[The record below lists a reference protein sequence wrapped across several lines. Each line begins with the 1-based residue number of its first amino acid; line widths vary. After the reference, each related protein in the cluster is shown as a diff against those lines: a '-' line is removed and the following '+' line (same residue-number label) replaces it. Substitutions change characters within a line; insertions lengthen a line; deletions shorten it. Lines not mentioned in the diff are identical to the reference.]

1 MKFLSLVAGALFAGA
16 AVAAPIEEKRQANI
30 DITIL
35 QFALT
40 LEHLENVFYKE
51 ALGNL
56 TQQDFIDAGYSATY
70 YNNIKYIA
78 TDEQSHVLF
87 LEAAISA
94 AGYTPVAACSYNF
107 KFTNVRSFITL
118 SSVLEG
124 VGTSAYL
131 GAAGLITS
139 KAYLTAAGS
148 ILVTEA
154 IHTSMQRGA
163 IGEVPMAN
171 PYGTPLDPM
180 SVYTLA
186 ASFIVAC
193 PSSNPPLPFTA
204 FPSLAVDGSVCT
216 CEEPNCTP
224 SQITKRKAEPEA
236 EWKDYYPSSTAYS
249 APTPTAPAPSAT
261 ATAYCTPPA
270 AGASIELT
278 AAASIPAGSYV
289 TFVSGLMITSVKP
302 SKIDGANIYVTIPS
316 AAQGQTYVFITSSD
330 IEGTFSDSAVLFGP
344 AVLEGKVLSCPLFLS
359 SRIRKLTGEICLV
372 DPPAPSYDPSILK

>member
-1 MKFLSLVAGALFAGA
+1 MKFLSLVAGALFASA
-16 AVAAPIEEKRQANI
+16 AVAAPIEERQANI
-30 DITIL
+30 DVTIL

-51 ALGNL
+51 ALGNF
-56 TQQDFIDAGYSATY
+56 TQQNFIDAGYSATY

-78 TDEQSHVLF
+78 TDEESHVLF
-87 LEAAISA
+87 LQTAITQ

-107 KFTNVRSFITL
+107 KFTDVRSFITL

-154 IHTSMQRGA
+154 LHTSMQRGA

-180 SVYTLA
+180 SVFTLA

-193 PSSNPPLPFTA
+193 PSTNPALPFTA

-224 SQITKRKAEPEA
+224 SQITKREPGWEGW
-236 EWKDYYPSSTAYS
+236 EPTSTYS
-249 APTPTAPAPSAT
+249 APAASAT
-261 ATAYCTPPA
+261 SYCSPPM
-270 AGASIELT
+270 AGATVMLT
-278 AAASIPAGSYV
+278 AAKSIPAGSYV

-302 SKIDGANIYVTIPS
+302 SKVDGANVYVTIPS
-316 AAQGQTYVFITSSD
+316 AAQGQTYVFITNTD
-330 IEGTFSDSAVLFGP
+330 VEGTFTDSAVLFGP
-344 AVLEGKVLSCPLFLS
+344 AVLEGSLWSF
-359 SRIRKLTGEICLV
+359 
-372 DPPAPSYDPSILK
+372 

>member
-1 MKFLSLVAGALFAGA
+1 MKFLSIAVGALLAMA
-16 AVAAPIEEKRQANI
+16 AAAAPIEERQSNT
-30 DITIL
+30 DVTVL

-51 ALGNL
+51 ALGNF
-56 TQQDFIDAGYSATY
+56 TQQMFIDAGYSATY

-78 TDEQSHVLF
+78 TDEEQHVLF
-87 LEAAISA
+87 LQSAIKT

-107 KFTNVRSFITL
+107 KFTDVRSFITL

-154 IHTSMQRGA
+154 LHTSMQRGA

-171 PYGTPLDPM
+171 PYGTPLDPTA
-180 SVYTLA
+180 VFTLA
-186 ASFIVAC
+186 ASFIVSC
-193 PSSNPPLPFTA
+193 PPTNAALPFTA
-204 FPSLAVDGSVCT
+204 FPSLALDGAFCS

-224 SQITKRKAEPEA
+224 SQITKREPWDSWEA
-236 EWKDYYPSSTAYS
+236 TSTYS
-249 APTPTAPAPSAT
+249 APAPSP
-261 ATAYCTPPA
+261 TAYCSPPM
-270 AGASIELT
+270 ASATIMLT
-278 AAASIPAGSYV
+278 AAKNIPSGSYV
-289 TFVSGLMITSVKP
+289 TFVSGLMIVSAKP

-316 AAQGQTYVFITSSD
+316 AAQGQTYVFITNSD
-330 IEGTFSDSAVLFGP
+330 IEGTFTDSAVLYGP
-344 AVLEGKVLSCPLFLS
+344 AIVES
-359 SRIRKLTGEICLV
+359 KL
-372 DPPAPSYDPSILK
+372 

>member
-1 MKFLSLVAGALFAGA
+1 MKFLSIATGALFACA
-16 AVAAPIEEKRQANI
+16 AVAAPIEERQANI
-30 DITIL
+30 DVTIL

-56 TQQDFIDAGYSATY
+56 TQQDFINAGFSATY
-70 YNNIKYIA
+70 FNNIKFIA
-78 TDEQSHVLF
+78 SDEEQHVLF
-87 LEAAISA
+87 LQNAITA
-94 AGYTPVAACSYNF
+94 AGYAPVAACSYNF
-107 KFTNVRSFITL
+107 QFTDVRSFITL

-139 KAYLTAAGS
+139 KDILTAAGS

-154 IHTSMQRGA
+154 LHTSMQRGA

-180 SVYTLA
+180 SVFTLA

-193 PSSNPPLPFTA
+193 PSTNPPLPFTA

-216 CEEPNCTP
+216 CEEPNCSP
-224 SQITKRKAEPEA
+224 SQITKRGSD
-236 EWKDYYPSSTAYS
+236 WKDYEPSYASS
-249 APTPTAPAPSAT
+249 APAPSAT
-261 ATAYCTPPA
+261 SYCSPPA
-270 AGASIELT
+270 AGATIMLT
-278 AAASIPAGSYV
+278 AAKMIPTGSFV
-289 TFVSGLMITSVKP
+289 TFVSGLMIVSVKP
-302 SKIDGANIYVTIPS
+302 SKIDGANIYVTIPA

-330 IEGTFSDSAVLFGP
+330 IEGTFSDSAVLYGP
-344 AVLEGKVLSCPLFLS
+344 AVLEGKF
-359 SRIRKLTGEICLV
+359 
-372 DPPAPSYDPSILK
+372 

>member
-1 MKFLSLVAGALFAGA
+1 MKFSSLAAGALLASA
-16 AVAAPIEEKRQANI
+16 AIAAPIEQRQANI
-30 DITIL
+30 DVTIL
-35 QFALT
+35 EFALT

-51 ALGNL
+51 ALGNF
-56 TQQDFIDAGYSATY
+56 TEQDFIDAGYSATY
-70 YNNIKYIA
+70 YNNVKYIA
-78 TDEQSHVLF
+78 TDEESHVLF
-87 LEAAISA
+87 LEAAITA

-107 KFTNVRSFITL
+107 KFTNVDSFITL

-154 IHTSMQRGA
+154 LHTSMQRGA

-186 ASFIVAC
+186 ASFIVSC
-193 PSSNPPLPFTA
+193 PSTNAALPFTA

-216 CEEPNCTP
+216 CEEPECTP
-224 SQITKRKAEPEA
+224 SQITKREPGWEG
-236 EWKDYYPSSTAYS
+236 WSSTTS
-249 APTPTAPAPSAT
+249 APAPSAT
-261 ATAYCTPPA
+261 AYCSPPM
-270 AGASIELT
+270 AGATIMLT
-278 AAASIPAGSYV
+278 AAKDVPAGSYV

-302 SKIDGANIYVTIPS
+302 SNINGATVSVAIPS
-316 AAQGQTYVFITSSD
+316 IAKGQTYVFITNSD
-330 IEGTFSDSAVLFGP
+330 VEGTFSDSAVLFGP
-344 AVLEGKVLSCPLFLS
+344 AVLEGKL
-359 SRIRKLTGEICLV
+359 
-372 DPPAPSYDPSILK
+372 

>member
-1 MKFLSLVAGALFAGA
+1 VSIPELYCPKSLAVPKVSFTTQPFVPSNVSHLLLVVILVNMKFSSLAAGALLASA
-16 AVAAPIEEKRQANI
+16 AIAAPIEQRQANI
-30 DITIL
+30 DVTIL
-35 QFALT
+35 EFALT

-51 ALGNL
+51 ALGNF
-56 TQQDFIDAGYSATY
+56 TEQDFIDAGYSATY
-70 YNNIKYIA
+70 YNNVKYIA
-78 TDEQSHVLF
+78 TDEESHVLF
-87 LEAAISA
+87 LEAAITA

-107 KFTNVRSFITL
+107 KFTNVDSFITL

-154 IHTSMQRGA
+154 LHTSMQRGA

-186 ASFIVAC
+186 ASFIVSC
-193 PSSNPPLPFTA
+193 PSTNAALPFTA

-216 CEEPNCTP
+216 CEEPECTP
-224 SQITKRKAEPEA
+224 SQITKREPGWEG
-236 EWKDYYPSSTAYS
+236 WSSTTS
-249 APTPTAPAPSAT
+249 APAPSAT
-261 ATAYCTPPA
+261 AYCSPPM
-270 AGASIELT
+270 AGATIMLT
-278 AAASIPAGSYV
+278 AAKDVPAGSYV

-302 SKIDGANIYVTIPS
+302 SNINGATVSVAIPS
-316 AAQGQTYVFITSSD
+316 IAKGQTYVFITNSD
-330 IEGTFSDSAVLFGP
+330 VEGTFSDSAVLFGP
-344 AVLEGKVLSCPLFLS
+344 AVLEGKL
-359 SRIRKLTGEICLV
+359 
-372 DPPAPSYDPSILK
+372 